1 MYFPLITEE
10 EELLPLYITGIGH
23 QEPQENIDRPKGF
36 SDYQW
41 IYCAHGEGEITIDFQ
56 KFIVTSGQGFYIAPH
71 IPHRYKASGKHWETY
86 WIMYKGTSL
95 DLIYHQ
101 LNLGSFGIFQFD
113 APLKLYNSIY
123 HLLESDQAHKTI
135 DSSALL
141 YSLII
146 AQKNSLQSTLTP
158 KTISPIDKLQ
168 PVIQYMRYHLDEDL
182 SLDQLAQTIDVTTYY
197 LCKLFKN
204 AFGLTPITYLSR
216 LRIQRA
222 KELLL
227 TQATYP
233 IHRISGLVG
242 YRDTSYFCHMFKKN
256 EGVSPTEFRKT
267 HGL

>member
-1 MYFPLITEE
+1 MHFPIITQEE
-10 EELLPLYITGIGH
+10 RLLPMYVTGMGH
-23 QEPQENIDRPKGF
+23 QQPQENIDRPKGF

-41 IYCAHGEGEITIDFQ
+41 IYCLNGEGEITIDQQ
-56 KFIVTSGQGFYIAPH
+56 KFIVTPGQGFYLAPH
-71 IPHRYKASGKHWETY
+71 IPHQYKAIKSQWETY
-86 WIMYKGTSL
+86 WIMYKGTAL

-101 LNLGSFGIFQFD
+101 LDLGSFGIFHVD
-113 APLKLYNSIY
+113 TSLSLYSSIY
-123 HLLESDQAHKTI
+123 QLLESDQVHKTI

-146 AQKNSLQSTLTP
+146 EQKNSLQSTLTS
-158 KTISPIDKLQ
+158 KTVSPLDKLQ

-182 SLDQLAQTIDVTTYY
+182 SLDHLAKTIDVTTYY

-204 AFGLTPITYLSR
+204 AFNLTPITYLTR
-216 LRIQRA
+216 LRIQRS

-227 TQATYP
+227 TQPTYP

-242 YRDTSYFCHMFKKN
+242 YRDTSYFCHIFKKN
-256 EGVSPTEFRKT
+256 EGISPTEFRKT